1 MISVLYLVRMTRNNN
16 RGRQDVGAKQRVVFE
31 VQYCT
36 RDGAWRWWTTVMY
49 RELAE
54 KIVARLVRV
63 DGRAARIVEKTEVV

>member
-1 MISVLYLVRMTRNNN
+1 M
-16 RGRQDVGAKQRVVFE
+16 GAKQRTVFE

-54 KIVARLVRV
+54 KIVARLVR
-63 DGRAARIVEKTEVV
+63 DDRRAARIVERTEVL